1 MKCTAFLTTRQDI
14 INYRIS
20 LFFFSFYLIGAPL
33 ACAGLKS
40 TVIVVAVSLRDA
52 STPS

>member
-1 MKCTAFLTTRQDI
+1 MYVYLYT
-14 INYRIS
+14 YMY
-20 LFFFSFYLIGAPL
+20 FFFYLIGAPL